1 MSRPSPITPLPHTRK
16 QPVPPPE
23 HASGR
28 GQSTIDRAVAIARRN
43 LGLLLLCVLLV
54 PAAALAFSLTQEK
67 EYTASA
73 SLLFRD
79 PAFDQKLFGS
89 SLAEEGGDEQRE
101 AATNLRLLS
110 LDEVAKRTASALNR
124 PNYKTANVLSSVKV
138 TPEGESDII
147 GIEAVDRSPAFAA
160 QVANTFAREYINF
173 RRDAD
178 RAKVREAQ
186 TLVQGRLDGLTAE
199 ERAAA
204 EGRELAKR
212 ARELEILASLQ
223 TGKAELVQ
231 AASRPSS
238 PSSPKT
244 SRNVAVA
251 IFLGLLLGIGLTL
264 LREQLD
270 RRLKDTSDA
279 ESVFELP
286 VLASI
291 PESRTISKADRTA
304 GVVAGSEAEA
314 FLMLRAN
321 LRYFNVDRELR
332 SILVTSAA
340 PQDGKTTVSW
350 NMAVAEAR
358 ADKRVLY
365 IEADLRRPTLGEV
378 LAVPS
383 SRGLSLVLAGA
394 IDAKDALQHAQG
406 VDVLL
411 AGPLPPN
418 PAELLESLRMRQLLQ
433 WAEKHY
439 DRVIIDTPPVS
450 VVADAIPLM
459 NEVSGVVVVVRLG
472 KSRRDAAE
480 HLREQ
485 LANIEAPVLGVVIN
499 GAPDRTSSY
508 YYSDE
513 RGLFSE
519 PEAQPGRATP
529 GLKTS

>member
-1 MSRPSPITPLPHTRK
+1 LPNTRNQPLPR
-16 QPVPPPE
+16 PE
-23 HASGR
+23 SASGR

-67 EYTASA
+67 QYTASA

-110 LDEVAKRTASALNR
+110 LDEVAKRTAAALNS
-124 PNYKTANVLSSVKV
+124 PNVKTGDVLASVEV

-147 GIEAVDRSPAFAA
+147 GIEAVDPSPAFAA
-160 QVANTFAREYINF
+160 QMANTFAREYISF

-186 TLVQGRLDGLTAE
+186 TLVQRRLDGLSPD
-199 ERAAA
+199 ERTAA

-212 ARELEILASLQ
+212 SRELEILASLQ

-231 AASRPSS
+231 AASAPDS

-244 SRNVAVA
+244 SRNLAVA
-251 IFLGLLLGIGLTL
+251 IFLGLLLGVGLVL

-270 RRLKDTSDA
+270 RRLKDMGDA
-279 ESVFELP
+279 ESVFDLP

-291 PESRTISKADRTA
+291 PESRSISKADRHA

-358 ADKRVLY
+358 AGQRVLF
-365 IEADLRRPTLGEV
+365 IEADLRRPTLSEV

-394 IDAKDALQHAQG
+394 VDAKDALQHAQG

-418 PAELLESLRMRQLLQ
+418 PAELLESQRMRQLVH
-433 WAEKHY
+433 WAEQNY
-439 DRVIIDTPPVS
+439 DRVIIDTPPAA

-459 NEVSGVVVVVRLG
+459 NRVSGVVVVVRLG
-472 KSRRDAAE
+472 RSRRDAAE

-485 LANIEAPVLGVVIN
+485 LANIEAPVLGVVVN
-499 GAPDRTSSY
+499 GAPARTSTY
-508 YYSDE
+508 YYSSDE
-513 RGLFSE
+513 RGLFAE
-519 PEAQPGRATP
+519 PEAKPGRSAER
-529 GLKTS
+529 LKTS

>member
-1 MSRPSPITPLPHTRK
+1 M
-16 QPVPPPE
+16 
-23 HASGR
+23 
-28 GQSTIDRAVAIARRN
+28 
-43 LGLLLLCVLLV
+43 
-54 PAAALAFSLTQEK
+54 
-67 EYTASA
+67 
-73 SLLFRD
+73 
-79 PAFDQKLFGS
+79 
-89 SLAEEGGDEQRE
+89 
-101 AATNLRLLS
+101 
-110 LDEVAKRTASALNR
+110 
-124 PNYKTANVLSSVKV
+124 
-138 TPEGESDII
+138 
-147 GIEAVDRSPAFAA
+147 
-160 QVANTFAREYINF
+160 ANTFAREYINF

-178 RAKVREAQ
+178 RANVREAQ
-186 TLVQGRLDGLTAE
+186 ALVQRRLDGLSAQ
-199 ERAAA
+199 ERSAA

-212 ARELEILASLQ
+212 SRELEILASLQ

-231 AASRPSS
+231 AASP
-238 PSSPKT
+238 PTGASSPKT
-244 SRNVAVA
+244 SRNLAVG
-251 IFLGLLLGIGLTL
+251 IFLGLLLGVGLML

-270 RRLKDTSDA
+270 RRLKDMADA

-291 PESRTISKADRTA
+291 PESRSISKADRTA

-358 ADKRVLY
+358 ANKSVLY
-365 IEADLRRPTLGEV
+365 IEADLRRPTLGEL
-378 LAVPS
+378 LAVPA

-394 IDAKDALQHAQG
+394 VDARDALQHAQG

-418 PAELLESLRMRQLLQ
+418 PAELLESQRMRQLLQ
-433 WAEKHY
+433 WAEQNY

-459 NEVSGVVVVVRLG
+459 NRVSGVVVVVRLG
-472 KSRRDAAE
+472 KSRRDSAE

-485 LANIEAPVLGVVIN
+485 LANIEAPVLGVVVN
-499 GAPDRTSSY
+499 GAPARTSTY

-513 RGLFSE
+513 RGLFSQPEE
-519 PEAQPGRATP
+519 PQGRTAS